1 MRYTTIIDI
10 RDLPQ
15 IWNNQNCARAYLFL
29 CLASGYHDADRDLVK
44 VSVRG
49 LAALTGLSVAASR
62 HALTQL
68 QKAGLITR
76 QGDTW
81 RVVKFVITETPA
93 ARPKTKR
100 EQQLEIERLKRQ
112 QEEKEYQA
120 KAARKQQLEAA
131 WSKAITKAEVLMG
144 AAVKD
149 LSCSFPIDGNGMYL
163 IAVKSADAAAIISRK
178 DFLNLLSSYF
188 PQDVK
193 FYPRKFY

>member
-10 RDLPQ
+10 RDLQQ
-15 IWNNQNCARAYLFL
+15 IWNNPNVARAYLFL

-76 QGDTW
+76 QADTW
-81 RVVKFVITETPA
+81 RVTKFVITEQPA

-100 EQQLEIERLKRQ
+100 EQLLEIERLKRQ
-112 QEEKEYQA
+112 QEEKEYQER
-120 KAARKQQLEAA
+120 AARKRQLEAA
-131 WSKAITKAEVLMG
+131 WDAAAQEAEAALG

-149 LSCSFPIDGNGMYL
+149 ISCSFPTSSDGNYL
-163 IAVKSADAAAIISRK
+163 IAVKSAAAAAIIKRQEYQIILSRH
-178 DFLNLLSSYF
+178 F

>member
-10 RDLPQ
+10 RELSS
-15 IWNNQNCARAYLFL
+15 IWNNPNVTRAYLFL
-29 CLASGYHDADRDLVK
+29 CLASGYHDTDRDLVR

-62 HALTQL
+62 HALSQL

-76 QGDTW
+76 QADTW
-81 RVVKFVITETPA
+81 KVTKFVITEQPA
-93 ARPKTKR
+93 TRPKTKR

-112 QEEKEYQA
+112 QEEKEYQER
-120 KAARKQQLEAA
+120 AARKKQLEADWEA
-131 WSKAITKAEVLMG
+131 AAQEAEAALG
-144 AAVKD
+144 AAVRD
-149 LSCSFPIDGNGMYL
+149 LVCSFPTDGDGNYL
-163 IAVKSADAAAIISRK
+163 IAVKSAAAAAIIKRQEYQNILSRH
-178 DFLNLLSSYF
+178 F

>member
-29 CLASGYHDADRDLVK
+29 CLASGYHDDDRDLVK

-68 QKAGLITR
+68 QKAGLIAR
-76 QGDTW
+76 QGYTW
-81 RVVKFVITETPA
+81 KVTKFVITETPA

-112 QEEKEYQA
+112 QDEKEYQYR
-120 KAARKQQLEAA
+120 AARKKQLEAA
-131 WSKAITKAEVLMG
+131 WDAAAQEAEAAFG
-144 AAVKD
+144 ASVSD
-149 LSCSFPIDGNGMYL
+149 LSCSFPIDGDGNYL
-163 IAVKSADAAAIISRK
+163 IAVKSAAAAGIIKRHEYQ
-178 DFLNLLSSYF
+178 DILLKHF
-188 PQDVK
+188 PVGVK

>member
-10 RDLPQ
+10 RELPP
-15 IWNNQNCARAYLFL
+15 IWNNPNCSRAYLFL
-29 CLASGYHDADRDLVK
+29 CLASGYHDSDRDMVK

-81 RVVKFVITETPA
+81 RVTKFVITEQPA

-112 QEEKEYQA
+112 QEEKEYQVR
-120 KAARKQQLEAA
+120 AARKEQLEAA
-131 WSKAITKAEVLMG
+131 WRAAAQEAEAAMG
-144 AAVKD
+144 AAVRD
-149 LSCSFPIDGNGMYL
+149 ISCSFPTDGDGNYL
-163 IAVKSADAAAIISRK
+163 IAVKSAAAAAIIKRQEYQNI
-178 DFLNLLSSYF
+178 LTRHF